1 VRIWI
6 FNHYATDMYFDG
18 AGRHQ
23 SFAKYLIRDG
33 NEVKIFC
40 ASTVHNSDININT
53 GDKKSVEKIGKDN
66 VPYIFIKT
74 KNYVGNGRQRIRNM
88 IEYYL
93 KIFGVARQEIKQ
105 SGKPD
110 VILASSVHPL
120 ALVAGIKIAKK
131 IGVPCVCEV
140 RDLWPES
147 LVEVGIIKRNSL
159 IAKILYLGE
168 KWIYKRADKLIF
180 TMPGGLNYIQDREW
194 DEIQIKKIIN
204 INNGVDLDEYI
215 ANEENV
221 LVEDKDLDEDR
232 TFKAIYTGSIRTAN
246 FVKDLVEAAAICQM
260 KGKDKV
266 KFIIYGDGDQRIPLE
281 EAVKN
286 KGLLNI
292 IFKGRVEKR
301 CIPYILSKGDLN
313 IVTGEDSELGRYGVS
328 WNKIFEYMASGKPIV
343 ANYNLHDFNLI
354 EQYQFGIGKRFE
366 SIDAFAKAIIHMS
379 ELSGEEYAVYGRNA
393 LKAASDFDYK
403 NLTKQL
409 TVILKQAIK
418 EKR

>member
-1 VRIWI
+1 MRIWI

-140 RDLWPES
+140 RDLWPETF
-147 LVEVGIIKRNSL
+147 LDFGFTKKNLIIRAMYQL
-159 IAKILYLGE
+159 E
-168 KWIYKRADKLIF
+168 KWIYKKADKIIF
-180 TMPGGLNYIQDREW
+180 TMEGGKDYIVEKKWDSCVDLSKVNY
-194 DEIQIKKIIN
+194 
-204 INNGVDLDEYI
+204 INNGIDLELF
-215 ANEENV
+215 EENASQCFIN
-221 LVEDKDLDEDR
+221 DTDLQLKA
-232 TFKAIYTGSIRTAN
+232 FKVIYTGSIRAAN
-246 FVKDLVEAAAICQM
+246 GIFNIIECAKLLDDNI
-260 KGKDKV
+260 
-266 KFIIYGDGDQRIPLE
+266 KFLIYGDGE
-281 EAVKN
+281 EREKSESYCIEN
-286 KGLLNI
+286 KIENV
-292 IFKGRVEKR
+292 IFKGRVKKEN
-301 CIPYILSKGDLN
+301 IPYILKNGDLLLLNYKQCN
-313 IVTGEDSELGRYGVS
+313 IDRFGTSQ
-328 WNKIFEYMASGKPIV
+328 NKLFEYLASGKPIV
-343 ANYNLHDFNLI
+343 ANVEMGYDIIKKFKCGISKAFNSPDEYSRAIQEIKNKDDMEYELI
-354 EQYQFGIGKRFE
+354 CD
-366 SIDAFAKAIIHMS
+366 SAK
-379 ELSGEEYAVYGRNA
+379 
-393 LKAASDFDYK
+393 KAAMQYDYK
-403 NLTKQL
+403 NSSKLLESLLMETIGISRGKS
-409 TVILKQAIK
+409 
-418 EKR
+418 